1 MTLLEITN
9 RIEARPLIEQIDVIY
24 RSFPPNFMLY
34 ASLKG
39 VLGLITTIVI
49 LFFITLT
56 GWEVVDGHKRKAA
69 MKFVTEE
76 KKDDVPTTIL

>member
-9 RIEARPLIEQIDVIY
+9 RVEARPLIEQIDVIY

-39 VLGLITTIVI
+39 VVGLILTIVT
-49 LFFITLT
+49 LFFISLT
-56 GWEVVDGHKRKAA
+56 GYEVVDGHKRKAA
-69 MKFVTEE
+69 LKQLE
-76 KKDDVPTTIL
+76 KKDDIPSTVL